1 MKEKE
6 VYVEDDSLQ
15 LVIYVEKDDD
25 SYGPLLTG
33 SFMTKNY
40 LDDYL
45 EKVNKWERDLREKL
59 KKGEIS
65 PVYYFMIL
73 QSYGEKDLAS
83 RVGVSRR
90 QLKKHC
96 EMKGFER
103 LHISKLKEYAEAFD
117 IPVNSFFNILITDQD
132 KVGDISIKTMKTKN
146 PYFSITKVELD
157 RK

>member
-6 VYVEDDSLQ
+6 VYVEDETVQ

-33 SFMTKNY
+33 SFMARDY

-45 EKVNKWERDLREKL
+45 EKVSKWERSLREKL
-59 KKGEIS
+59 KNGEIS

-96 EMKGFER
+96 EMKGFEK
-103 LHISKLKEYAEAFD
+103 LHVSKLKDYAEAFD
-117 IPVNSFFNILITDQD
+117 IPVSSFFNILVTDQD
-132 KVGDISIKTMKTKN
+132 KVGKISIKTMKTKN
-146 PYFSITKVELD
+146 QYFSITKVEPV
-157 RK
+157 KH